1 MMGDHLK
8 DVSAD
13 SRIVYLVQPVVTA
26 EGHERR
32 GEMERIGTLDAAHRV
47 ARYMTNL
54 GLGVV
59 LWAVVVTGGVVDP
72 STLTEIGR
80 FQGEVVVALSATMH

>member
-1 MMGDHLK
+1 MGDDLK
-8 DVSAD
+8 DVPAE

-26 EGHERR
+26 DGQERS

-47 ARYMTNL
+47 ARYMAKL

-59 LWAVVVTGGVVDP
+59 LWAVVVTGGVTDP

-80 FQGEVVVALSATMH
+80 FNGEMLAALGSTFH